1 MKAQGLARIGKDAEV
16 RFTPN
21 GTAVANVTLAF
32 TYGKKGD
39 DGKRPTQ
46 WVDASIWGQ
55 RAEPMAPY
63 LTKGKQIVAYLEDVH
78 IQTYTK
84 NDGTT
89 NAKMVARLADF
100 EFVSEGSG
108 DGQRTAPAQRQAP
121 APAPAPRQAGGGGFE
136 NMNDDIPFAD
146 PMKRRAFALSI

>member
-16 RFTPN
+16 RFTPG
-21 GTAVANVTLAF
+21 GTAVANVSLAF

-63 LTKGKQIVAYLEDVH
+63 LLKGKQIVAYLEDVH
-78 IQTYTK
+78 LQTYTK
-84 NDGTT
+84 GDGTQNT
-89 NAKMVARLADF
+89 KIVARLADL
-100 EFVSEGSG
+100 EFVSDNSDHKPTQKPQSAPQSRPAQAPQGSG
-108 DGQRTAPAQRQAP
+108 FDD
-121 APAPAPRQAGGGGFE
+121 
-136 NMNDDIPFAD
+136 MDNDLDIPF
-146 PMKRRAFALSI
+146 